1 MHKLTESRLLAGF
14 IYGDSRTKEYVY
26 LPGSELDSDT
36 PFLIYEEDGH
46 REDVPM
52 DRALEI
58 IEKRKM
64 RAQCSA
70 FAGRVHDASNK
81 NETAGA
87 FAE

>member
-26 LPGSELDSDT
+26 LPGSELGSDN

-58 IEKRKM
+58 IEKRSL
-64 RAQCSA
+64 RQT
-70 FAGRVHDASNK
+70 VHPLFGK
-81 NETAGA
+81 NTMQ
-87 FAE
+87 